1 MSDTP
6 KTSGP
11 ADAPTREEL
20 GERLIAAEI
29 TPAQYLGLSQK
40 QLYEIAT
47 MGNNMLKR
55 GDLEKARDIFLGLV
69 SASPYDS
76 VFHVNLAYAYHLLKQ
91 YPEAMEE
98 YTTSLRLNIA
108 NVDALV
114 GRSELYLMEGKL
126 EEALKDILEA
136 LKLDPEATRDT
147 TKRARATLA
156 VLQKKADEALD
167 EPEK

>member
-6 KTSGP
+6 KNAAQP
-11 ADAPTREEL
+11 QAPSQQEL
-20 GERLIAAEI
+20 GERLVTGEI

-47 MGNNMLKR
+47 MGNNLLKR
-55 GDLEKARDIFLGLV
+55 GDLEKARDIFQGLV
-69 SASPYDS
+69 AASPYDS
-76 VFHVNLAYAYHLLKQ
+76 VFHVNLAFAYHQLKQ
-91 YPEAMEE
+91 YAEAMEE

-126 EEALKDILEA
+126 EEALKDILAA

-156 VLQKKADEALD
+156 MLQKKADEAL
-167 EPEK
+167 EE

>member
-6 KTSGP
+6 KNPEPAKQGP
-11 ADAPTREEL
+11 TQQEL

-29 TPAQYLGLSQK
+29 TPAEYLGLSQK

-47 MGNNMLKR
+47 MGNNLLKR
-55 GDLEKARDIFLGLV
+55 GDVEKARDIFLGLV
-69 SASPYDS
+69 AASPYDS
-76 VFHVNLAYAYHLLKQ
+76 VFHVNLAFAYHQLKQ
-91 YPEAMEE
+91 FPEAMEE

-126 EEALKDILEA
+126 EEALQDILAA
-136 LKLDPEATRDT
+136 LKLDPDAKRDT
-147 TKRARATLA
+147 TKRARATLTM
-156 VLQKKADEALD
+156 LQKKADEAL
-167 EPEK
+167 EE

>member
-1 MSDTP
+1 MSDTT
-6 KTSGP
+6 KK
-11 ADAPTREEL
+11 ADEAKAPTQEEL

-47 MGNNMLKR
+47 TGNNLLKR

-76 VFHVNLAYAYHLLKQ
+76 VFHVNLAFAYHQLKQ

-114 GRSELYLMEGKL
+114 GRSELYLQEGKL
-126 EEALKDILEA
+126 EEALKDILAA
-136 LKLDPEATRDT
+136 LKLDPDAKRDT
-147 TKRARATLA
+147 TKRAQATLQI
-156 VLQKKADEALD
+156 LQKKADEAL
-167 EPEK
+167 EE

>member
-1 MSDTP
+1 MSNP
-6 KTSGP
+6 PQNPGSAKTLSK
-11 ADAPTREEL
+11 DEI
-20 GERLIAAEI
+20 GEKLVAGDI

-47 MGNNMLKR
+47 TGNNMLKR

-69 SASPYDS
+69 AASPYDS
-76 VFHVNLAYAYHLLKQ
+76 VFHVNLAFAYHQLKQ
-91 YPEAMEE
+91 FSEAMEE

-114 GRSELYLMEGKL
+114 GRSELYLQEGKL
-126 EEALKDILEA
+126 EEALKDILAA
-136 LKLDPEATRDT
+136 LKLDPDAKRDT

-156 VLQKKADEALD
+156 MLQKKADEAL
-167 EPEK
+167 EE

>member
-6 KTSGP
+6 QKPGS
-11 ADAPTREEL
+11 AKAPSKEEL
-20 GERLIAAEI
+20 GEMLVAGDI

-69 SASPYDS
+69 AASPYDS
-76 VFHVNLAYAYHLLKQ
+76 VFHVNLAFAYHQLKQ
-91 YPEAMEE
+91 LPEALEE

-114 GRSELYLMEGKL
+114 GRSELYLQEGKL
-126 EEALKDILEA
+126 EDALKDILAA
-136 LKLDPEATRDT
+136 LKLDPEAKRDT

-156 VLQKKADEALD
+156 MLQKKADEAL
-167 EPEK
+167 EE